1 MADSRG
7 FFKLTNGFPEHWKVE
22 EVGGDAGWLHVC
34 ALAYC
39 SRNLTDGL
47 IPISIVPRLSDRE
60 NPKQIARALLDV
72 GLWHAAGHACKKC
85 VQPDARHYVIHDYL
99 DHQTSA
105 ERARETS
112 AKRAIAG
119 QRGGKAKAAVGNL
132 PSNLPGRGYD
142 DASSKSLAEEE
153 QEEEVHKTKTSSS
166 SRRATT
172 APKQLEI
179 TGGMYAWAANEHA
192 LSRKTVEFETSRFL
206 DHHRARGT
214 TFKDWTAAWRN
225 WMARV
230 NEYSPRGAQLSLE
243 SESPTDAPPRPEWCG
258 KCDPQTRMVENAD
271 RIPGRCPRCHPSTQ
285 KANA

>member
-47 IPISIVPRLSDRE
+47 IPISLVPRLSDRE
-60 NPKQIARALLDV
+60 NPKQLARALLDV
-72 GLWHAAGHACKKC
+72 GLWHAAGHECKKC

-119 QRGGKAKAAVGNL
+119 QRGGKAKAAGNKL

-153 QEEEVHKTKTSSS
+153 QEEELHKKKTSSS
-166 SRRATT
+166 SRRRRNTRPVAARFEDFYRVYPRRE
-172 APKQLEI
+172 APADAEV
-179 TGGMYAWAANEHA
+179 AWTKAIED
-192 LSRKTVEFETSRFL
+192 V
-206 DHHRARGT
+206 
-214 TFKDWTAAWRN
+214 
-225 WMARV
+225 
-230 NEYSPRGAQLSLE
+230 GA
-243 SESPTDAPPRPEWCG
+243 
-258 KCDPQTRMVENAD
+258 DPQTVIDAAISYAMARKGKDPTYTKLPATWLNKRCWEDEATPAYNARSNGYQPYLED
-271 RIPGRCPRCHPSTQ
+271 AADQRPWAGEL
-285 KANA
+285 